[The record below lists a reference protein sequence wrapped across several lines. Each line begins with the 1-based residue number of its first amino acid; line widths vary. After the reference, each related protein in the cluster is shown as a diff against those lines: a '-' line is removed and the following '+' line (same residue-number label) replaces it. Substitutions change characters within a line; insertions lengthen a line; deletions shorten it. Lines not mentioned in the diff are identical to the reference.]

1 MPVAI
6 GQLSITHLR
15 DGSTSEDQYAAN
27 TSLTVAPASGWS
39 SAVPPPQV
47 GSYVWKRSRAAHA
60 DGTYGSWGEAVRI
73 TGAIGQPGEAGPAGP
88 AGPAGNPGAI
98 GVNTDGSTI
107 LVSGFDADG
116 QFGSPTG
123 IIHLGSSRFQL
134 NQASYA
140 VTSSGQGY
148 ILASASGAVRFARLV
163 AETEGSAST
172 SRMVWKDFNSGTE
185 IIGDAVIGNFRVESV
200 VVVFAE
206 ITPPLGLDQFI
217 RSQFMEILR
226 SSDATE
232 AQLQDMAIALGAD
245 RVFQTIVAIDAFIRS
260 LWVSRLESEI
270 YSTDANG
277 YPDTGFHLD
286 GVTGIAKIASL
297 MAKNADI
304 VGIFKSDG
312 FRTLSQVTGTTVPAY
327 AVSSTIFRY
336 SEMCDLIP
344 NEDERQPL
352 SGTIEGFSFTKAT
365 RRNNKRVRLHS
376 NGSFSSTITASG
388 GDKDPTIMNRITPIR
403 LFGDNFY
410 VQWHIYYSGNM
421 TYRLLYRTKPGQTGD
436 NVYVDHFY
444 QEDIDPDPDETNY
457 IHPERTAGQLW
468 SGGSGDHA
476 GSYSITA
483 ANGRTDI
490 TVWVYSGAL
499 WGSVTAT
506 SNYLHIWTNQ
516 VFNGLVL
523 TSGDTSFNV
532 VGFQPD
538 AHYLSSSKSF
548 TIGSTNQDSAS
559 VKKYKS
565 GTDFYNRFS
574 SIPVGTNSACS
585 GVVRVDGTS
594 YTVTRLRKDEDRL
607 VFFTGTQE
615 VHVRKFVNG
624 TDTGVYTD
632 LAITTQVVL
641 GAMDGGIESMWIVP
655 WGHAIY
661 DIGQTLKR
669 FRSLYLS
676 GEVVSGSVQ
685 TGTVS
690 ATSVNATTV
699 NSAGTSNKV
708 YGAVFN

>member
-1 MPVAI
+1 
-6 GQLSITHLR
+6 
-15 DGSTSEDQYAAN
+15 
-27 TSLTVAPASGWS
+27 
-39 SAVPPPQV
+39 
-47 GSYVWKRSRAAHA
+47 
-60 DGTYGSWGEAVRI
+60 
-73 TGAIGQPGEAGPAGP
+73 
-88 AGPAGNPGAI
+88 
-98 GVNTDGSTI
+98 
-107 LVSGFDADG
+107 
-116 QFGSPTG
+116 
-123 IIHLGSSRFQL
+123 
-134 NQASYA
+134 
-140 VTSSGQGY
+140 SGQGY